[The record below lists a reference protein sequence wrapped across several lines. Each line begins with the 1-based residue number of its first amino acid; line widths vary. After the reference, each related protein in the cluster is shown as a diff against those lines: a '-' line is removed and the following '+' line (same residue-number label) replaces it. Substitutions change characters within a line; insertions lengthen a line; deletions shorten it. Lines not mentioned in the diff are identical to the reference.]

1 MRGKAGLVVCGP
13 MAAALLAIA
22 IPQPSRAF
30 FERVATSARSTAM
43 GGAFVGLANDPAAL
57 FVNPAGLA
65 ENPAVSFLSS
75 FHKPYG
81 LADLNEGFAGAAY
94 RTPFG
99 VIGGAWHYLG
109 LREAV
114 SENLVTIAFAR
125 DLVRNTQDASLS
137 LGASIDLAAVS
148 AATLGTSETAVTG
161 GLGVLLR
168 PFPVIGIGYSVR
180 NLVESEF
187 DLEPGR
193 PGGATL
199 RRVQAWGIS
208 YRWHQ
213 TVTLTA
219 ETRQSQAGDQPS
231 RWQNRGGLE
240 IVAHP
245 MLRVRGGMDGRH
257 ATGGFGVT
265 VRGIAFDVAVLSHE
279 RLGTTYVFSLGY
291 ARGGERKPD
300 VQ

>member
-1 MRGKAGLVVCGP
+1 
-13 MAAALLAIA
+13 
-22 IPQPSRAF
+22 
-30 FERVATSARSTAM
+30 M

-65 ENPAVSFLSS
+65 ENPAVSFLSG
-75 FHKPYG
+75 FQKPYG
-81 LADLNEGFAGAAY
+81 VTDLNEGFAGAAY

-109 LREAV
+109 LRDVV

-148 AATLGTSETAVTG
+148 AAPLGTSETALSG

-208 YRWHQ
+208 YTWHQ

-219 ETRQSQAGDQPS
+219 ETRQSQAQGG

-257 ATGGFGVT
+257 AAGGFGVA

-279 RLGTTYVFSLGY
+279 RLGITYVFSLGY
-291 ARGGERKPD
+291 ARGGGRKPNA
-300 VQ
+300 Q